1 MKNLDADIAIIGA
14 GSAGLSVASG
24 AAQLG
29 LKVIL
34 FEKGEMGGDCLNY
47 GCVPSKA
54 LIAAAAAGPMS
65 WADAQAR
72 VKAAIAA
79 IAPHDSQQRFE
90 GLGVT
95 VIREAARFADART
108 LESASMR
115 VRAHRIVVATGSHAI
130 VPPIPGLETTPYLTN
145 ETVFDLDRLPGRLII
160 LGGGAI
166 GVELGQAFRRL
177 GAEVTIIEAARAL
190 NGFEPELAAPVL
202 AALRADGV
210 ELLEGWRATAAA
222 SAPSGVALTIETQT
236 GERRTLEG
244 THLLLAVGRRPSLN
258 GLDLDRA
265 GVRMEK
271 GRPILSPTLQSTNKR
286 VFFLGDASGRTL
298 FTHAAGWHASA
309 FVRTALFKARTP
321 ADAVAIPAALY
332 TKPEIAQIGMTP
344 AAARARYGEKAIAL
358 ARAEF
363 AGNDRAICE
372 RDTTGF
378 AELVIGPG
386 GKILGAA
393 VVGAEAGELIAPMAL
408 ALSARMTIRALTSP
422 VFPYPTRSEIWK
434 RAASAYFTPIVF
446 SPRTRALVSV
456 LKRF

>member
-1 MKNLDADIAIIGA
+1 MKNLDAEIAIIGA

-65 WADAQAR
+65 WVDAKAR

-79 IAPHDSQQRFE
+79 IAPHDSQERFE

-95 VIREAARFADART
+95 VVREAARFADART
-108 LESASMR
+108 LESASTR

-130 VPPIPGLETTPYLTN
+130 VPPIPGLKTTPYLTN

-190 NGFEPELAAPVL
+190 NGFEPELTAPVL

-222 SAPSGVALTIETQT
+222 SAPSGVALTIETQAD
-236 GERRTLEG
+236 ERRTLEG

-271 GRPILSPTLQSTNKR
+271 GRPILSPTLQSSNKR
-286 VFFLGDASGRTL
+286 VFFLGDASGKTL

-309 FVRTALFKARTP
+309 FVRTALFKARTR

-332 TKPEIAQIGMTP
+332 TKPEIAQIGTTP
-344 AAARARYGEKAIAL
+344 AAARARFGEKAIAL

-372 RDTTGF
+372 RDTAGF
-378 AELVIGPG
+378 AEIVIGPG